1 MEIVAFITIALVSAS
16 LAVLGSTI
24 VSLIGDVDKLYAR
37 IDELEKKLRE
47 TNGRSEK
54 N

>member
-1 MEIVAFITIALVSAS
+1 MEIVAFITIALVSTS
-16 LAVLGSTI
+16 LAVLGSMI

-37 IDELEKKLRE
+37 IEELEKRLRE